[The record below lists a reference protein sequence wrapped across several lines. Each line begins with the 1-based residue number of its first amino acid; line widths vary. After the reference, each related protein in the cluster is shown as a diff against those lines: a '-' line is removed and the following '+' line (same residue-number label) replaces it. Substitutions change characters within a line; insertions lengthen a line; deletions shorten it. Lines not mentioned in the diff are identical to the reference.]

1 MFYPDEIRS
10 TAELDLPEED
20 VKISEDEMAMAN
32 TLIDQLA
39 GTFEPEQYEDEYR
52 ATLER
57 VIEAKLRAAE
67 PVTAA
72 PTPARGQV
80 VDLMEALKASI
91 QATKK
96 EGRGKEPIAAAPKKQ
111 RKKAAVG

>member
-1 MFYPDEIRS
+1 MKPTERNETSHGPASPQPASPAGATCASSCRS
-10 TAELDLPEED
+10 T
-20 VKISEDEMAMAN
+20 
-32 TLIDQLA
+32 IDQLA

-57 VIEAKLRAAE
+57 VIEAKLGAGE

-72 PTPARGQV
+72 PAPARGQV

-96 EGRGKEPIAAAPKKQ
+96 EGRGKEPTAAAPKKQ
-111 RKKAAVG
+111 IKKAAVG